1 MLLNLKYN
9 PTFKN
14 SNANRQHYED
24 NNVFKN
30 SLKQVFQDSFSLWKE
45 EVLQVSVVA
54 IGISWG
60 WKIPICTYAGYKI
73 VAPSHN

>member
-30 SLKQVFQDSFSLWKE
+30 SLKQVFQDSFSLWEE
-45 EVLQVSVVA
+45 EVL
-54 IGISWG
+54 
-60 WKIPICTYAGYKI
+60 
-73 VAPSHN
+73 